1 MGEEVVHQSGDVF
14 VSNVR
19 KYALVERCSDDSYWY
34 ADKIGQVFPLVS
46 YGDTESYVK
55 TGDSYNTGN
64 YIQNTD
70 WGLMVRP
77 KGDE

>member
-1 MGEEVVHQSGDVF
+1 M
-14 VSNVR
+14 SNVR

-64 YIQNTD
+64 YIQNKD
-70 WGLMVRP
+70 WDLLNRP
-77 KGDE
+77 DGEE